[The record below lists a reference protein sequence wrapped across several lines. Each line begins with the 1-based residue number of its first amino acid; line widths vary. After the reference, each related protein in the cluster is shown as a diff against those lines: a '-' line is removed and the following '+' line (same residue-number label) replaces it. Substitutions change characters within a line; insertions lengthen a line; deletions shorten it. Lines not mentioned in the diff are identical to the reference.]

1 MLTEAE
7 RRQLAQH
14 ILRDL
19 PPAEF
24 ENLLKETLRRDPA
37 RLTDSAVY
45 ADIIDAVIGSAER
58 DQWMANLLSAL
69 AFEHPHEG
77 AGAFAGQLAQQRLG
91 QDGLQSML
99 GGLMFDF
106 EIFEFRFP
114 VIRRHVCLIEIDR
127 VFSGTGLL
135 VGPDLVL
142 TAEHVVNRLI
152 GQDGRALAGSDG
164 LIDFVFDFGSTLTE
178 DGRRRPNKVIRV
190 PAAPEWLL
198 SHSPVYPTEPA
209 KVGPPDDAQVT
220 ELDYALVRLAEPVG
234 GGERKWTALK
244 KVYRPLVPF
253 QPISISQHPGGQS
266 LKASFGLITCIPP
279 HKARV
284 RYTADTAISSSG
296 SPCWDKN
303 MELIAVHNFGGYT
316 TPNGRQNQGV
326 PIDRIL
332 GDIRG
337 KLGDHALPDR
347 PAVAPD
353 PAPPPPPPAAPG
365 AGAPAPAAAV
375 DRIVASTR
383 LVWNLG
389 AEYPVLDRT
398 GLQEAIAALVRQ
410 EGSQLLLIQGGR
422 GTGRTFS
429 MRVIQHYL
437 RQHGHLAVE
446 VQAANLIDKSAT
458 EVIDELRAL
467 LALKPLEPTPGSDL
481 TTRPAQMT
489 RFLLAEFF
497 SQLKEKFGTA
507 GNGEARASQVWLL
520 FDSLDQFR
528 LSDETHQLI
537 AEMAGRLAGADML
550 RLVLIG
556 YDRPLPADVEASA
569 EKERIGEIMQTDVEA
584 HLRYACL
591 KHGVSM
597 PDEDIAELARRAMVS
612 SGAPVGPGLQ
622 RLALAVQSFARSLR
636 QP

>member
-1 MLTEAE
+1 
-7 RRQLAQH
+7 
-14 ILRDL
+14 
-19 PPAEF
+19 
-24 ENLLKETLRRDPA
+24 
-37 RLTDSAVY
+37 
-45 ADIIDAVIGSAER
+45 
-58 DQWMANLLSAL
+58 
-69 AFEHPHEG
+69 
-77 AGAFAGQLAQQRLG
+77 
-91 QDGLQSML
+91 
-99 GGLMFDF
+99 
-106 EIFEFRFP
+106 
-114 VIRRHVCLIEIDR
+114 

-152 GQDGRALAGSDG
+152 GQDGHALPGSHE

-178 DGRRRPNKVIRV
+178 DGRRRPNNVIRV
-190 PAAPEWLL
+190 PAAAEWLL

-234 GGERKWTALK
+234 RGERKWTALK

-332 GDIRG
+332 GDIRD

-353 PAPPPPPPAAPG
+353 PAPPPPPPAAAPG
-365 AGAPAPAAAV
+365 ASAPVPAAA
-375 DRIVASTR
+375 
-383 LVWNLG
+383 
-389 AEYPVLDRT
+389 
-398 GLQEAIAALVRQ
+398 LQEAIAALVRQ
-410 EGSQLLLIQGGR
+410 EGSQLLLIQGER

-446 VQAANLIDKSAT
+446 VQAANLIDKSAA

-497 SQLKEKFGTA
+497 SQLKEKFA
-507 GNGEARASQVWLL
+507 APGNGEARASQVWLL

-528 LSDETHQLI
+528 LSDETHQLV
-537 AEMAGRLAGADML
+537 AEMAGRLSGADLL

-569 EKERIGEIMQTDVEA
+569 EKERIGEVMQTDVEA

-612 SGAPVGPGLQ
+612 SGPPVGAGLQ